1 MPNQSEI
8 KKIDII
14 NTISKNTRLLTW
26 IILFIIFILL
36 FLNTKGIYSD
46 HISSFSSAVI
56 LSIVTGLVLLG
67 FYIARRISLNAINSL
82 MHYNDE
88 LEMRVSERTGEL
100 TETVKILQ
108 ENIDERKQMEDKLY
122 SMSITD
128 ELTGLYNRRGFFTL
142 AEHCLLLAKREKK
155 GLLLLYADLDH
166 LKEVNDT
173 LGHKEGDRLIKD
185 TADILKSTYRET
197 DIIARIGGDEFV
209 AFPVGSSEAQ
219 ISIIANRLQ
228 NNIDNFNAKRDPIYK
243 LSLSIGVVAYDPN
256 SVQSL
261 DRLLAQADKLMYD
274 HKRNKQNKQHRI

>member
-1 MPNQSEI
+1 
-8 KKIDII
+8 
-14 NTISKNTRLLTW
+14 
-26 IILFIIFILL
+26 
-36 FLNTKGIYSD
+36 
-46 HISSFSSAVI
+46 
-56 LSIVTGLVLLG
+56 
-67 FYIARRISLNAINSL
+67 
-82 MHYNDE
+82 
-88 LEMRVSERTGEL
+88 
-100 TETVKILQ
+100 
-108 ENIDERKQMEDKLY
+108 
-122 SMSITD
+122 
-128 ELTGLYNRRGFFTL
+128 
-142 AEHCLLLAKREKK
+142 
-155 GLLLLYADLDH
+155 
-166 LKEVNDT
+166 VNDT

>member
-128 ELTGLYNRRGFFTL
+128 ELTGLYNRRGP
-142 AEHCLLLAKREKK
+142 KEKK
-155 GLLLLYADLDH
+155 RVCYYF
-166 LKEVNDT
+166 T
-173 LGHKEGDRLIKD
+173 QILI
-185 TADILKSTYRET
+185 I
-197 DIIARIGGDEFV
+197 
-209 AFPVGSSEAQ
+209 
-219 ISIIANRLQ
+219 
-228 NNIDNFNAKRDPIYK
+228 
-243 LSLSIGVVAYDPN
+243 
-256 SVQSL
+256 
-261 DRLLAQADKLMYD
+261 
-274 HKRNKQNKQHRI
+274 